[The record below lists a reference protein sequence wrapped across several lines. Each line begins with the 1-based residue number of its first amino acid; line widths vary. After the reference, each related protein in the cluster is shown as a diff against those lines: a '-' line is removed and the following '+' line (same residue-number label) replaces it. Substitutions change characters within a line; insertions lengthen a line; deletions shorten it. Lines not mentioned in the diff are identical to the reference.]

1 MLRLWISTIDVK
13 EKQMIDWQKVL
24 KDLNDMYDYFMG
36 CAASAAPDSKARE
49 TFTGY
54 MVTLNTL
61 WTKVSNEM
69 LKEEDD
75 GK

>member
-1 MLRLWISTIDVK
+1 
-13 EKQMIDWQKVL
+13 MIDWQKVL

-36 CAASAAPDSKARE
+36 CAASAALDSKAWE

-54 MVTLNTL
+54 MATLNTL
-61 WTKVSNEM
+61 WTEVSNKS
-69 LKEEDD
+69 LNEEDD